1 MTATAFKVSKLSM
14 RLSKDGFVSYNC
26 EIRKGRKIYAY
37 VDQEGIGGSVH
48 IYGHESKHTLQE
60 VEDWIWENCK
70 PMFVQYQT
78 QVFLIQNNLQSV
90 ENNDPKLLE
99 FLKPLKKAWMN
110 KEQDKVTCDHL
121 VGWWA
126 TTTAENK
133 YYK

>member
-1 MTATAFKVSKLSM
+1 
-14 RLSKDGFVSYNC
+14 
-26 EIRKGRKIYAY
+26 
-37 VDQEGIGGSVH
+37 
-48 IYGHESKHTLQE
+48 
-60 VEDWIWENCK
+60 
-70 PMFVQYQT
+70 MFVQYQT